1 MATVSEAIK
10 KRHSARAFLDKDV
23 DIEIV
28 KNIIEIAKQSP
39 SGVNTQPWNI
49 YVLSGDARNKLVD
62 EATSRYDQGKMDGQE
77 YLVYPKEMPDWY
89 KERRRG
95 VGWAMYGALGIE
107 KGDTE
112 KMMAQGRKN
121 YEFFGAPVGI
131 FVTVKNCVG
140 PNGWG
145 HVGHFIQ
152 NICLLAIENGLA
164 TCLQEAWAELPKLLR
179 EHINYPDDET
189 LWCGIALGYEDE
201 ADPVNQFRTERED
214 LENFSKFLK

>member
-1 MATVSEAIK
+1 MTTVSEAIK

-95 VGWAMYGALGIE
+95 VGWAMYLSLI
-107 KGDTE
+107 
-112 KMMAQGRKN
+112 
-121 YEFFGAPVGI
+121 
-131 FVTVKNCVG
+131 
-140 PNGWG
+140 
-145 HVGHFIQ
+145 
-152 NICLLAIENGLA
+152 
-164 TCLQEAWAELPKLLR
+164 
-179 EHINYPDDET
+179 HI
-189 LWCGIALGYEDE
+189 
-201 ADPVNQFRTERED
+201 
-214 LENFSKFLK
+214 